1 MDVSRGAV
9 MLSNP
14 KASLAEP
21 PREFSFD
28 AVYDWK

>member
-9 MLSNP
+9 LLSKP
-14 KASLAEP
+14 KAPLTEP